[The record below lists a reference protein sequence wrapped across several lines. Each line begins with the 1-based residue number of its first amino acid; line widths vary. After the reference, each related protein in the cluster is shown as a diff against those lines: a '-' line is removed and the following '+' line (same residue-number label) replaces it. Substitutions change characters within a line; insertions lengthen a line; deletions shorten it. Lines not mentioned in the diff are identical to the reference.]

1 MGPGAGGLAR
11 GACTER
17 QPWLFVCNQV
27 PENLRTSI
35 YLPVSPLFKQRRWA
49 RISWQ
54 YVIEYRKGV
63 SGLQVVKNVA
73 EQRSS
78 RHRDTSR
85 SRQAEAAVE
94 AAAFAA
100 GAH

>member
-1 MGPGAGGLAR
+1 MPPKKKSKR
-11 GACTER
+11 GS
-17 QPWLFVCNQV
+17 
-27 PENLRTSI
+27 NL
-35 YLPVSPLFKQRRWA
+35 VSL
-49 RISWQ
+49 
-54 YVIEYRKGV
+54 
-63 SGLQVVKNVA
+63 LQVVKNVA

>member
-1 MGPGAGGLAR
+1 MMM
-11 GACTER
+11 T
-17 QPWLFVCNQV
+17 
-27 PENLRTSI
+27 
-35 YLPVSPLFKQRRWA
+35 
-49 RISWQ
+49 SWQ